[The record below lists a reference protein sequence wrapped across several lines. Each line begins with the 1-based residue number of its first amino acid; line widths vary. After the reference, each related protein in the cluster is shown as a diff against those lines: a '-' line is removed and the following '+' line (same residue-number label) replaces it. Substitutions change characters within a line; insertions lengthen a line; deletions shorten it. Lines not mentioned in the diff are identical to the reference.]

1 MGLFIT
7 QHGVK
12 IYISKYPLDVLKC
25 EKCGNILSERK
36 GIALFEESVIKMIL
50 LETLFGEFCQYL
62 DGKLYWTKS
71 KSKEWTDI
79 ALSFFRE
86 KNKTETIPYV
96 EEQEHMKIDYIWRYD
111 PKRYSINDIELAV
124 EHEGEEND
132 VATLVNKEIQ
142 HLVDLKAR
150 NKIAIFY
157 PRMGDEKD
165 LIEEIQ
171 RKIKSQSDIMKISQE
186 KYLIILG
193 YSTTKKAKRAI
204 LFKGFIFNQNGDLEK
219 QMEQAIF
226 QRYNQTSPK

>member
-1 MGLFIT
+1 
-7 QHGVK
+7 
-12 IYISKYPLDVLKC
+12 
-25 EKCGNILSERK
+25 
-36 GIALFEESVIKMIL
+36 MIL
-50 LETLFGEFCQYL
+50 LETLFGEFCRYL

-71 KSKEWTDI
+71 KSKEWTDTV
-79 ALSFFRE
+79 LSFFRK
-86 KNKTETIPYV
+86 KNKTETIPYA

-111 PKRYSINDIELAV
+111 PKRYLINDIELAV

-193 YSTTKKAKRAI
+193 YSTTKKSKRAI

-219 QMEQAIF
+219 QMEQTIF
-226 QRYNQTSPK
+226 QRCDQTSPK